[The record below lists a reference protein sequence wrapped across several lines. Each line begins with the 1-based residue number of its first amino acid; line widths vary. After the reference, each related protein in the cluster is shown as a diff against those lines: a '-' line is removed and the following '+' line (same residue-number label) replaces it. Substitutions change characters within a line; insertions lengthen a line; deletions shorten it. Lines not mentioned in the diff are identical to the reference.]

1 MPSSLTTSSKITHN
15 IFKGILALPRPV
27 KRSILIAADSLLL
40 IGALWLSFSLRLDN
54 WYWPLGGV
62 NNPIVLLVL
71 FAPVFAVPVF
81 SHFGLYRAIIRY
93 LGMRAV
99 WSIVKAVMVYAALW
113 GLVTFLSGVQ
123 GVPRSVVPINAM
135 VAVLAVGGSRM
146 FARWLL
152 RKIEDSVNIKHAR
165 GGAGADAVVP
175 NQSRVVIFGAGA
187 AGRQL
192 AVGLGQSRECI
203 LLAFV
208 DDGIELHGRD
218 LMGVPIISQ
227 EKLQDFAVSHHVDDI
242 LLAMPS
248 ITRKQRSVIIEH
260 LRPLNL
266 RIRTLP
272 GLIAMAQGKADYAD
286 LHDLDI
292 NDLLAREPAEADEVM
307 LQQQVS
313 GKTVMV
319 TGAGGSIGSELC
331 RQILQRKPKVL
342 LLFELSEFSLY
353 TLHNELL
360 DTLHH
365 LNKEKPNHVAVGL
378 VPTIIP
384 LLGSVADE
392 SRVSDIILTWKPN
405 IIYHAA
411 AVKHVPIVEHNIAE
425 CVKNNVLGT
434 LVMSKV
440 AIERQVERF
449 ILVSTDKAVN
459 PTNAMGASKRCCELI
474 LQALAAEQNLLF
486 EPMWDGKSSASIPRA
501 TQLAMVRFGNVL
513 GSSGSVVPHFRLQ
526 IAQGGPITLTHQDIT
541 RYFMTIPEAAQLV
554 IQTGAMAGGA
564 IKDIG
569 AGLGADISDDVSDYR
584 KRRVSSEAEVY
595 VLDMGEPVKIIDLA
609 HRMVQL
615 SGFRV
620 KDENSPEGDIAIE
633 VVGLRPGEKLYE
645 ELLIGNN
652 PQTTQHPRIMKAN
665 EKFLPWCELQ
675 PMITTLRMAAAN
687 SDVMMIRSMLQQLV
701 PEYQPDEKVVDWVY
715 REQIAQAD
723 KLEC

>member
-1 MPSSLTTSSKITHN
+1 MHH
-15 IFKGILALPRPV
+15 IFKYILLIPRPA
-27 KRSILIAADSLLL
+27 KRSIIIAADSVLL
-40 IGALWLSFSLRLDN
+40 IGALWLSFSLRLDSL
-54 WYWPLGGV
+54 YWPRGGV

-71 FAPVFAVPVF
+71 IAPVMAVPVF
-81 SHFGLYRAIIRY
+81 AHFGLYRAIIRY

-99 WSIVKAVMVYAALW
+99 WSIVKAVMVYASLW
-113 GLVTFLSGVQ
+113 GLVAFLSGVQ

-135 VAVLAVGGSRM
+135 VAILVIGGSRM
-146 FARWLL
+146 LARWFL
-152 RKIEDSVNIKHAR
+152 RKIEDTVRIRNTI
-165 GGAGADAVVP
+165 GGADGKAVVS
-175 NQSRVVIFGAGA
+175 QQTRVVIFGAGA

-218 LMGVPIISQ
+218 LMGVPILSQ
-227 EKLQDFAVSHHVDDI
+227 EQLQAFVVSHQVDDI

-260 LRPLNL
+260 LRPLNV

-272 GLIAMAQGKADYAD
+272 GLIAMAQGKADYSD

-292 NDLLAREPAEADEVM
+292 NDLLAREPAEPDEAM
-307 LQQQVS
+307 LQEQVTD
-313 GKTVMV
+313 KIVMV

-342 LLFELSEFSLY
+342 ILFELSEFSLY

-360 DTLHH
+360 DTLHY
-365 LNKEKPNHVAVGL
+365 LTKEQGNTGAVGL
-378 VPTIIP
+378 VSTIIP

-392 SRVSDIILTWKPN
+392 NRVSDVILTWKPS

-411 AVKHVPIVEHNIAE
+411 AIKHVPIVEHNIAE
-425 CVKNNVLGT
+425 CVKHNVLGT
-434 LVMSKV
+434 LVMAKA

-474 LQALAAEQNLLF
+474 LQALAAEQNPSF
-486 EPMWDGKSSASIPRA
+486 KPMQDGKPSAQVART

-513 GSSGSVVPHFRLQ
+513 GSSGSVVPYFRRQ
-526 IAQGGPITLTHQDIT
+526 IAQGGPITLTHQDII

-554 IQTGAMAGGA
+554 MQTCAMAGGPSKG
-564 IKDIG
+564 IE
-569 AGLGADISDDVSDYR
+569 ADISDF
-584 KRRVSSEAEVY
+584 RVCNEAEVY

-609 HRMVQL
+609 RRMVDL

-633 VVGLRPGEKLYE
+633 IVGLRPGEKLYE

-652 PQTTQHPRIMKAN
+652 PQATQHPRIMKAN
-665 EKFLPWCELQ
+665 EKFLPWDELQ
-675 PMITTLRMAAAN
+675 SMITTLRIAAVN
-687 SDVMMIRSMLQQLV
+687 GDVMMIRSMLQLLV
-701 PEYQPDEKVVDWVY
+701 PEYQPDEQVVDWVY
-715 REQIAQAD
+715 REQIAQAG
-723 KLEC
+723 KLE

>member
-1 MPSSLTTSSKITHN
+1 MHN
-15 IFKGILALPRPV
+15 IFKGILAIPRPA
-27 KRSILIAADSLLL
+27 KRSILIAADSVLL

-54 WYWPLGGV
+54 WYWPQGGV

-81 SHFGLYRAIIRY
+81 AHFGLYRAIIRY

-113 GLVTFLSGVQ
+113 GLVAFLSGVQ

-152 RKIEDSVNIKHAR
+152 RKIEDSVHIKHAR
-165 GGAGADAVVP
+165 GGAGTDAVVP
-175 NQSRVVIFGAGA
+175 HQSRVVIFGAGA

-192 AVGLGQSRECI
+192 AVGLGQSRECV

-208 DDGIELHGRD
+208 DDRTELQGRD

-227 EKLQDFAVSHHVDDI
+227 EKLQNFVVNHQVDDI

-260 LRPLNL
+260 LRPLNV

-292 NDLLAREPAEADEVM
+292 NDLLAREPAEPDEVM
-307 LQQQVS
+307 LQQQVT

-365 LNKEKPNHVAVGL
+365 LTNEKRNHGAVGL

-434 LVMSKV
+434 LVMAKV

-449 ILVSTDKAVN
+449 ILISTDKAVN
-459 PTNAMGASKRCCELI
+459 PTNAMGASKRCCELV
-474 LQALAAEQNLLF
+474 LQALAAEQNPSF
-486 EPMWDGKSSASIPRA
+486 EPMWDGKPSAQIPRT

-513 GSSGSVVPHFRLQ
+513 GSSGSVVPYFRQQ
-526 IAQGGPITLTHQDIT
+526 IAQGGPITLTHQDII

-554 IQTGAMAGGA
+554 MQTGAMAGGSFLA
-564 IKDIG
+564 DGSYMAGGASKGIG
-569 AGLGADISDDVSDYR
+569 AGISADRIGGDG
-584 KRRVSSEAEVY
+584 RVSSEAEVY

-609 HRMVQL
+609 RRMVEL

-665 EKFLPWCELQ
+665 EKFLPWSELQ
-675 PMITTLRMAAAN
+675 PMITTLRIAAVN
-687 SDVMMIRSMLQQLV
+687 GDVMMIRSMLQQLV

-715 REQIAQAD
+715 REQISEAE
-723 KLEC
+723 KLGC

>member
-1 MPSSLTTSSKITHN
+1 MHN
-15 IFKGILALPRPV
+15 IFKVILMIPGPI
-27 KRSILIAADSLLL
+27 KRSILIAADSVLL
-40 IGALWLSFSLRLDN
+40 IGALWLSFSLGLDN
-54 WYWPLGGV
+54 WYWSRGGV

-71 FAPVFAVPVF
+71 FAPVAAVPVF
-81 SHFGLYRAIIRY
+81 AHFGLYRAIIRH
-93 LGMRAV
+93 LGMGAV
-99 WSIVKAVMVYAALW
+99 WSVVKAVMVYAALW
-113 GLVTFLSGVQ
+113 GLVAFLIGVQ
-123 GVPRSVVPINAM
+123 GVPRTVVPINAM

-152 RKIEDSVNIKHAR
+152 RKIEDSVHIVHAR
-165 GGAGADAVVP
+165 GGADAHSVGSH
-175 NQSRVVIFGAGA
+175 QSRVVIFGAGS

-192 AVGLGQSRECI
+192 AVGLGQSRECV

-208 DDGIELHGRD
+208 DDDIELHGRD
-218 LMGVPIISQ
+218 LMSVPIISQ
-227 EKLQDFAVSHHVDDI
+227 EKLQNFVVSHQVDDI

-248 ITRKQRSVIIEH
+248 ITRKQRSVIIEQ
-260 LRPLNL
+260 LRPLNV

-292 NDLLAREPAEADEVM
+292 NDLLAREPAEPDEVM
-307 LQQQVS
+307 LQQQVT

-331 RQILQRKPKVL
+331 RQILQRKPQVL
-342 LLFELSEFSLY
+342 LLFELSEFLLY
-353 TLHNELL
+353 TLNNELL

-365 LNKEKPNHVAVGL
+365 LTNEKRNHGAVGL

-425 CVKNNVLGT
+425 CIKNNVLGT
-434 LVMSKV
+434 LVMAKV
-440 AIERQVERF
+440 AIEQHVERF
-449 ILVSTDKAVN
+449 ILISTDKAVN
-459 PTNAMGASKRCCELI
+459 PTNAMGASKRCCELV
-474 LQALAAEQNLLF
+474 LQALAAEQNPSF
-486 EPMWDGKSSASIPRA
+486 EPMLDGKPSAQVLRT
-501 TQLAMVRFGNVL
+501 TQFAMVRFGNVL
-513 GSSGSVVPHFRLQ
+513 GSSGSVVPYFRQQ
-526 IAQGGPITLTHQDIT
+526 IAQGGPITLTHQGII
-541 RYFMTIPEAAQLV
+541 RYFMTINEAAQLV
-554 IQTGAMAGGA
+554 MQTGAMAGGA
-564 IKDIG
+564 SKDIG
-569 AGLGADISDDVSDYR
+569 AGISADRIGEDG
-584 KRRVSSEAEVY
+584 RVSSEAEVY

-609 HRMVQL
+609 HRMVEL

-620 KDENSPEGDIAIE
+620 KDENTPEGDIAIE

-652 PQTTQHPRIMKAN
+652 PQATQHPRIMKAN
-665 EKFLPWCELQ
+665 EKFLPWGELQ
-675 PMITTLRMAAAN
+675 PMITTLRIAAVN
-687 SDVMMIRSMLQQLV
+687 GDVMMIRSMLQQLV
-701 PEYQPDEKVVDWVY
+701 PEYRPDEKVVDWVY

>member
-1 MPSSLTTSSKITHN
+1 MHN
-15 IFKGILALPRPV
+15 IFKGILATPRSV
-27 KRSILIAADSLLL
+27 KRSILIAADSVLL
-40 IGALWLSFSLRLDN
+40 IGALWLSFSLSLDN
-54 WYWPLGGV
+54 WYWPRGGA
-62 NNPIVLLVL
+62 NNPIVLLIL

-81 SHFGLYRAIIRY
+81 AYFGLYRAIIRY

-99 WSIVKAVMVYAALW
+99 WSIVKAVVVYAALW
-113 GLVTFLSGVQ
+113 GLVVFLSGVQ
-123 GVPRSVVPINAM
+123 GLPRSVVPINAM
-135 VAVLAVGGSRM
+135 VALLAVGGSRM

-152 RKIEDSVNIKHAR
+152 RKIEDSVCIKQVR
-165 GGAGADAVVP
+165 GRADAVVYH
-175 NQSRVVIFGAGA
+175 QTRVVIFGAGA

-208 DDGIELHGRD
+208 DDDIELHGRD
-218 LMGVPIISQ
+218 LMGVPIISK
-227 EKLQDFAVSHHVDDI
+227 EKLPAFVVSHKVDDM

-272 GLIAMAQGKADYAD
+272 GLIAMAQGKADYED

-292 NDLLAREPAEADEVM
+292 NDLLAREPAEPDEVM
-307 LQQQVS
+307 LQEQVTD
-313 GKTVMV
+313 KIVMV

-342 LLFELSEFSLY
+342 LLFELSEFALY

-360 DTLHH
+360 DTLHYFA
-365 LNKEKPNHVAVGL
+365 NEQCNNDAVGL
-378 VPTIIP
+378 VPAIIP

-392 SRVSDIILTWKPN
+392 NRVSEVILTWSPS

-434 LVMSKV
+434 LVVAKV
-440 AIERQVERF
+440 AIERQVERL

-474 LQALAAEQNLLF
+474 LQALAAEQTPSF
-486 EPMWDGKSSASIPRA
+486 EPMWNGKSSAQVA
-501 TQLAMVRFGNVL
+501 LTTQLAMVRFGNVL
-513 GSSGSVVPHFRLQ
+513 GSSGSVVPYFRQQ
-526 IAQGGPITLTHQDIT
+526 IAQGGPITLTHQNII

-554 IQTGAMAGGA
+554 MQTGAMTRSSCKAGGA
-564 IKDIG
+564 SKDIG
-569 AGLGADISDDVSDYR
+569 TGVGNDISGYR
-584 KRRVSSEAEVY
+584 ASSEAEVY

-609 HRMVQL
+609 RRMVEL
-615 SGFRV
+615 SGFKV

-645 ELLIGNN
+645 ELLIGDN
-652 PQTTQHPRIMKAN
+652 PQATQHPRIMKAN
-665 EKFLPWCELQ
+665 EKFFPWNELQ
-675 PMITTLRMAAAN
+675 PMITKLRIAAAN
-687 SDVMMIRSMLQQLV
+687 GDVMMIRSMLQLLV

-715 REQIAQAD
+715 REQINQAGR
-723 KLEC
+723 LER

>member
-1 MPSSLTTSSKITHN
+1 MHN
-15 IFKGILALPRPV
+15 IFKGILAIPRPA
-27 KRSILIAADSLLL
+27 KRSILIAADSVLL

-54 WYWPLGGV
+54 WYWPRGGV

-81 SHFGLYRAIIRY
+81 AHFGLYRAIIRY

-99 WSIVKAVMVYAALW
+99 WSIVKAVMVYAVLW
-113 GLVTFLSGVQ
+113 GLVAFLSGVQ
-123 GVPRSVVPINAM
+123 GVPRSVVLINAM

-152 RKIEDSVNIKHAR
+152 RKIEDSVRIKSVR
-165 GGAGADAVVP
+165 GSTGADAVGYH
-175 NQSRVVIFGAGA
+175 QTRVVIFGAGA

-218 LMGVPIISQ
+218 LMGAPIISKEQ
-227 EKLQDFAVSHHVDDI
+227 LPAFVVSHEVDDI

-248 ITRKQRSVIIEH
+248 ISRKQRSVIIEH
-260 LRPLNL
+260 LWPLNV

-292 NDLLAREPAEADEVM
+292 IDLLAREPAEPDEVM
-307 LQQQVS
+307 LQQQVT
-313 GKTVMV
+313 GKIVMV

-342 LLFELSEFSLY
+342 LLFELNEFALY

-360 DTLHH
+360 DTLHY
-365 LNKEKPNHVAVGL
+365 LTNEQRNKGAVGL

-392 SRVSDIILTWKPN
+392 NRVSDVILTWNPS

-434 LVMSKV
+434 LVMTKV
-440 AIERQVERF
+440 AIERQVERL

-474 LQALAAEQNLLF
+474 LQALAAEQKPSF
-486 EPMWDGKSSASIPRA
+486 GPMWDGKPSAQAIRT

-513 GSSGSVVPHFRLQ
+513 GSSGSVVPYFRQQ
-526 IAQGGPITLTHQDIT
+526 ISQGGPITLTHRDII

-554 IQTGAMAGGA
+554 MQTGAMAGSSFLTDGTSKG
-564 IKDIG
+564 I
-569 AGLGADISDDVSDYR
+569 GADIGTQIGDI
-584 KRRVSSEAEVY
+584 RVSSEAEVY

-609 HRMVQL
+609 RRMVER

-620 KDENSPEGDIAIE
+620 KDANSPEGDIAIE
-633 VVGLRPGEKLYE
+633 VIGLRPGEKLYE

-652 PQTTQHPRIMKAN
+652 PQATQHPRIMKAN
-665 EKFLPWCELQ
+665 ENFLPWDELQ
-675 PMITTLRMAAAN
+675 PMITTLRIAAVN
-687 SDVMMIRSMLQQLV
+687 GDVMMIRRMLQLLV

-715 REQIAQAD
+715 REQVAQAG
-723 KLEC
+723 KLER

>member
-1 MPSSLTTSSKITHN
+1 MHN
-15 IFKGILALPRPV
+15 IFKGILAIPRPA
-27 KRSILIAADSLLL
+27 KRSILIAADSVLL
-40 IGALWLSFSLRLDN
+40 IGALWISFSLRLDN
-54 WYWPLGGV
+54 WYWPRGGV

-81 SHFGLYRAIIRY
+81 AHFGLYRAIIRY

-113 GLVTFLSGVQ
+113 GLVAFLSGVQ

-152 RKIEDSVNIKHAR
+152 RKIEDSVRIKQVR
-165 GGAGADAVVP
+165 GGAGADAVVYH
-175 NQSRVVIFGAGA
+175 QTRVVIFGAGA

-218 LMGVPIISQ
+218 LMGVPIISK
-227 EKLQDFAVSHHVDDI
+227 EKLPAFVVSHEVDDI

-248 ITRKQRSVIIEH
+248 ISRKQRSVIIEH
-260 LRPLNL
+260 LRPLNV

-292 NDLLAREPAEADEVM
+292 NDLLAREPAEPDEVM
-307 LQQQVS
+307 LQEQVT

-342 LLFELSEFSLY
+342 LLFELSEFALY

-360 DTLHH
+360 DTLHY
-365 LNKEKPNHVAVGL
+365 LTNEQRNNGAVGL

-392 SRVSDIILTWKPN
+392 NRVSDVILTWNPN

-434 LVMSKV
+434 LVMAKV
-440 AIERQVERF
+440 AIERQVERL

-474 LQALAAEQNLLF
+474 LQALAAEQNPSF
-486 EPMWDGKSSASIPRA
+486 EPMWGGGWDGEHSAQVART

-513 GSSGSVVPHFRLQ
+513 GSSGSVVPYFRQQ
-526 IAQGGPITLTHQDIT
+526 IAQGGPITLTHQDII

-554 IQTGAMAGGA
+554 MQTGAMAGGA
-564 IKDIG
+564 SKGIGADIG
-569 AGLGADISDDVSDYR
+569 AHIGGS
-584 KRRVSSEAEVY
+584 RVSSEAEVY

-609 HRMVQL
+609 RRMVEL

-652 PQTTQHPRIMKAN
+652 PQATQHPRIMKAN
-665 EKFLPWCELQ
+665 EKFLPWSELQ
-675 PMITTLRMAAAN
+675 PMITTLRIAAVN
-687 SDVMMIRSMLQQLV
+687 GDVMMIRSMLQMLV

-715 REQIAQAD
+715 REQIAQAG
-723 KLEC
+723 KLDR

>member
-1 MPSSLTTSSKITHN
+1 
-15 IFKGILALPRPV
+15 
-27 KRSILIAADSLLL
+27 
-40 IGALWLSFSLRLDN
+40 
-54 WYWPLGGV
+54 
-62 NNPIVLLVL
+62 
-71 FAPVFAVPVF
+71 
-81 SHFGLYRAIIRY
+81 
-93 LGMRAV
+93 
-99 WSIVKAVMVYAALW
+99 
-113 GLVTFLSGVQ
+113 
-123 GVPRSVVPINAM
+123 M

-152 RKIEDSVNIKHAR
+152 RKIEDSVRIKHTKR
-165 GGAGADAVVP
+165 GAGADAVGSH
-175 NQSRVVIFGAGA
+175 QSRVVIFGAGA

-192 AVGLGQSRECI
+192 AVGLGQSRECK

-208 DDGIELHGRD
+208 DDDIELHGRE

-227 EKLQDFAVSHHVDDI
+227 EKLQNFVVSHQVDDI
-242 LLAMPS
+242 LLAMTS
-248 ITRKQRSVIIEH
+248 ITRKQRSVIIEK
-260 LRPLNL
+260 LRPLNV

-272 GLIAMAQGKADYAD
+272 SLIAMAQGKADYED

-292 NDLLAREPAEADEVM
+292 NDLLAREPAEPDEVM
-307 LQQQVS
+307 LQQQVTN
-313 GKTVMV
+313 KTVMV

-365 LNKEKPNHVAVGL
+365 LTNEKRNDGSVGL

-434 LVMSKV
+434 LVMAKV
-440 AIERQVERF
+440 AIERQVERL
-449 ILVSTDKAVN
+449 ILISTDKAVN
-459 PTNAMGASKRCCELI
+459 PTNAMGASKRCCELV
-474 LQALAAEQNLLF
+474 LQALAAEQNPSF
-486 EPMWDGKSSASIPRA
+486 EPMWDGKPSAQIPRT

-513 GSSGSVVPHFRLQ
+513 GSSGSVVPYFRQQ
-526 IAQGGPITLTHQDIT
+526 IAQGGPITLTHQDII

-554 IQTGAMAGGA
+554 MQTGAMAGGSFLA
-564 IKDIG
+564 DGSYMAGGASKGIG
-569 AGLGADISDDVSDYR
+569 AGISADRVGGDG
-584 KRRVSSEAEVY
+584 RVSSEAEVY

-609 HRMVQL
+609 RRMVEL

-665 EKFLPWCELQ
+665 ENFLPWSELQ
-675 PMITTLRMAAAN
+675 PMITTLRIAAVN
-687 SDVMMIRSMLQQLV
+687 GDVMMIRSMLQQLV
-701 PEYQPDEKVVDWVY
+701 PEYHPYEKVVDWVY
-715 REQIAQAD
+715 REQVAQAD
-723 KLEC
+723 RLEF

>member
-1 MPSSLTTSSKITHN
+1 MHN
-15 IFKGILALPRPV
+15 IFKGILAIPRPA
-27 KRSILIAADSLLL
+27 KRSILIAADSVLL

-54 WYWPLGGV
+54 WYWPRGGV

-81 SHFGLYRAIIRY
+81 AHFGLYRAIIRY

-113 GLVTFLSGVQ
+113 GLVAFLSGVE

-135 VAVLAVGGSRM
+135 VAVLTVGGSRM

-152 RKIEDSVNIKHAR
+152 RKIEDSVRIKNLK
-165 GGAGADAVVP
+165 GGSGAGEAVYH
-175 NQSRVVIFGAGA
+175 QTRVVIFGAGA

-192 AVGLGQSRECI
+192 AIGLGQSRECI
-203 LLAFV
+203 LLAFA
-208 DDGIELHGRD
+208 DDGTELHGRD

-227 EKLQDFAVSHHVDDI
+227 EKLQNFVVSHQVDDI

-260 LRPLNL
+260 LRPLNV

-272 GLIAMAQGKADYAD
+272 GLIAMAQGKADYED

-292 NDLLAREPAEADEVM
+292 NDLLAREPAEPDEVM
-307 LQQQVS
+307 LQQQVT
-313 GKTVMV
+313 GRTVMV

-365 LNKEKPNHVAVGL
+365 LTNEKRNHGAVGL
-378 VPTIIP
+378 VPSIIP

-434 LVMSKV
+434 LVMAKV

-459 PTNAMGASKRCCELI
+459 PTNAMGTSKRCCELI
-474 LQALAAEQNLLF
+474 LQALAAEQNPSF
-486 EPMWDGKSSASIPRA
+486 EPMWDGKPSAQIPRT
-501 TQLAMVRFGNVL
+501 TQLSMVRFGNVL
-513 GSSGSVVPHFRLQ
+513 GSSGSVVPYFRQQ
-526 IAQGGPITLTHQDIT
+526 IAQGGPITLTHQDII

-554 IQTGAMAGGA
+554 MQTGAMAGGSFLA
-564 IKDIG
+564 DGASKDIG
-569 AGLGADISDDVSDYR
+569 AGISADRIGGDG
-584 KRRVSSEAEVY
+584 RVGSEAEVY

-609 HRMVQL
+609 HRMVEL

-665 EKFLPWCELQ
+665 EKFLPWSELQ
-675 PMITTLRMAAAN
+675 PMITTLRIAAVN
-687 SDVMMIRSMLQQLV
+687 GDVLMIRSMLQQLV
-701 PEYQPDEKVVDWVY
+701 PEYQPDQNVVDWVY
-715 REQIAQAD
+715 KEQIAQAD
-723 KLEC
+723 RLEF

>member
-1 MPSSLTTSSKITHN
+1 MHN
-15 IFKGILALPRPV
+15 IHRAILTIPRSV
-27 KRSILIAADSLLL
+27 KRSIIISADSVLL

-54 WYWPLGGV
+54 WYWPSGGV

-81 SHFGLYRAIIRY
+81 AHFGLYRAIIRY

-113 GLVTFLSGVQ
+113 GLVAFLSGVE

-152 RKIEDSVNIKHAR
+152 RKIEDSVRIKHAR
-165 GGAGADAVVP
+165 GVFGIDAVEAH
-175 NQSRVVIFGAGA
+175 QSRMVIFGAGA

-192 AVGLGQSRECI
+192 AVGLGQSRECV

-227 EKLQDFAVSHHVDDI
+227 EKLQNFVVSHQVDDI

-260 LRPLNL
+260 LRPLNV

-286 LHDLDI
+286 LHELDI
-292 NDLLAREPAEADEVM
+292 NDLLAREPAEPDEVM
-307 LQQQVS
+307 LQQQVM

-365 LNKEKPNHVAVGL
+365 LTNQKRIHGDVGL

-405 IIYHAA
+405 II
-411 AVKHVPIVEHNIAE
+411 
-425 CVKNNVLGT
+425 T
-434 LVMSKV
+434 M
-440 AIERQVERF
+440 
-449 ILVSTDKAVN
+449 
-459 PTNAMGASKRCCELI
+459 
-474 LQALAAEQNLLF
+474 LL
-486 EPMWDGKSSASIPRA
+486 R
-501 TQLAMVRFGNVL
+501 
-513 GSSGSVVPHFRLQ
+513 
-526 IAQGGPITLTHQDIT
+526 
-541 RYFMTIPEAAQLV
+541 
-554 IQTGAMAGGA
+554 
-564 IKDIG
+564 
-569 AGLGADISDDVSDYR
+569 
-584 KRRVSSEAEVY
+584 
-595 VLDMGEPVKIIDLA
+595 
-609 HRMVQL
+609 
-615 SGFRV
+615 
-620 KDENSPEGDIAIE
+620 
-633 VVGLRPGEKLYE
+633 
-645 ELLIGNN
+645 
-652 PQTTQHPRIMKAN
+652 
-665 EKFLPWCELQ
+665 
-675 PMITTLRMAAAN
+675 
-687 SDVMMIRSMLQQLV
+687 
-701 PEYQPDEKVVDWVY
+701 
-715 REQIAQAD
+715 
-723 KLEC
+723 

>member
-1 MPSSLTTSSKITHN
+1 MHN
-15 IFKGILALPRPV
+15 IFKGVLGIPRPA
-27 KRSILIAADSLLL
+27 KRSILIVADSALL

-54 WYWPLGGV
+54 WYWPRGGV
-62 NNPIVLLVL
+62 NNPIVLLAL
-71 FAPVFAVPVF
+71 FAPVVAVPVF
-81 SHFGLYRAIIRY
+81 AHFGLYRAIIRY

-99 WSIVKAVMVYAALW
+99 WSIVQAVMVYAVLW
-113 GLVTFLSGVQ
+113 GLVVFLSGVQ

-152 RKIEDSVNIKHAR
+152 RKIEDSVRIKDER
-165 GGAGADAVVP
+165 GGAGADAGAGMP
-175 NQSRVVIFGAGA
+175 HQSRVVIFGAGA

-218 LMGVPIISQ
+218 LMNVPIISQ
-227 EKLQDFAVSHHVDDI
+227 EKLPDFVASYKVDDI

-248 ITRKQRSVIIEH
+248 ITRKQRRVIIEH
-260 LRPLNL
+260 LRSLNV

-272 GLIAMAQGKADYAD
+272 GLIAMAKGKADYAD

-292 NDLLAREPAEADEVM
+292 NDLLAREPAEPDEVL
-307 LQQQVS
+307 LQEQVTD
-313 GKTVMV
+313 KTVMV

-331 RQILQRKPKVL
+331 RQILQRKPKIL

-360 DTLHH
+360 DTLHYVT
-365 LNKEKPNHVAVGL
+365 NEQRNIGAVGL

-392 SRVSDIILTWKPN
+392 NRVSDVILTWNPS

-434 LVMSKV
+434 LVIAKV

-474 LQALAAEQNLLF
+474 LQALSAEQNPSF
-486 EPMWDGKSSASIPRA
+486 EPMWDGKPSAQVA
-501 TQLAMVRFGNVL
+501 NTTQLAMVRFGNVL
-513 GSSGSVVPHFRLQ
+513 GSSGSVVPYFRQQ
-526 IAQGGPITLTHQDIT
+526 ITQGGPITLTHQDII

-554 IQTGAMAGGA
+554 MQTGAMAGA
-564 IKDIG
+564 SIKGIG
-569 AGLGADISDDVSDYR
+569 G
-584 KRRVSSEAEVY
+584 RVNSEAEVY
-595 VLDMGEPVKIIDLA
+595 VLDMGEPVKINDLA
-609 HRMVQL
+609 RRMIEL
-615 SGFRV
+615 SGFKV
-620 KDENSPEGDIAIE
+620 KDESSPEGDIAIE

-652 PQTTQHPRIMKAN
+652 PHATQHPRIMKAN
-665 EKFLPWCELQ
+665 EKFLPWDELQ
-675 PMITTLRMAAAN
+675 PRITTLLTAAVN
-687 SDVMMIRSMLQQLV
+687 GDVMMIRSMLQLLV
-701 PEYQPDEKVVDWVY
+701 PEYQPDEKVVDLVY
-715 REQIAQAD
+715 REQIAQAG
-723 KLEC
+723 KLDH

>member
-1 MPSSLTTSSKITHN
+1 MRNMFKYILVIPRTTKCT
-15 IFKGILALPRPV
+15 
-27 KRSILIAADSLLL
+27 ILISADAVLL

-54 WYWPLGGV
+54 WYWPRGGV

-71 FAPVFAVPVF
+71 FAPVIAGPVF
-81 SHFGLYRAIIRY
+81 AHFGLYRAIIRY

-99 WSIVKAVMVYAALW
+99 WSIVKAVLVYATLW
-113 GLVTFLSGVQ
+113 GVAAFLSGVQ
-123 GVPRSVVPINAM
+123 GVPRSVVLINAM
-135 VAVLAVGGSRM
+135 VAMLAVGGSRM

-152 RKIEDSVNIKHAR
+152 RKIEDSVRISPAYER
-165 GGAGADAVVP
+165 ADVGMSH
-175 NQSRVVIFGAGA
+175 QSRVVIFGAGA

-208 DDGIELHGRD
+208 DDGIELHRRD
-218 LMGVPIISQ
+218 LMGVPIISR
-227 EKLQDFAVSHHVDDI
+227 EKLQAFVVNHQVDEI

-248 ITRKQRSVIIEH
+248 ITRSQRSAIIEH
-260 LRPLNL
+260 LRPLNV

-272 GLIAMAQGKADYAD
+272 WLMAMAQGKADYAD

-292 NDLLAREPAEADEVM
+292 NDLLARNPAEPDEVM
-307 LQQQVS
+307 LQQQVT

-319 TGAGGSIGSELC
+319 TGAGGSIGSELS

-360 DTLHH
+360 ETLHY
-365 LNKEKPNHVAVGL
+365 LANEQRNNGAVGL
-378 VPTIIP
+378 VPIIIP

-392 SRVSDIILTWKPN
+392 NRVSDIILTWSPN

-411 AVKHVPIVEHNIAE
+411 AVKHVPIVEHNITE

-434 LVMSKV
+434 LVMTKV

-449 ILVSTDKAVN
+449 MLVSTDKAVN

-474 LQALAAEQNLLF
+474 LQALAAEQNPLF
-486 EPMWDGKSSASIPRA
+486 ELMWDGKPSVQVLRT
-501 TQLAMVRFGNVL
+501 TQLAIVRFGNVL
-513 GSSGSVVPHFRLQ
+513 GSSGSVVPYFRQQ
-526 IAQGGPITLTHQDIT
+526 IAQGGPITLTHKDII

-554 IQTGAMAGGA
+554 MQTGAMAGGA
-564 IKDIG
+564 SKGI
-569 AGLGADISDDVSDYR
+569 GADIGGSGA
-584 KRRVSSEAEVY
+584 SSEAEVY

-609 HRMVQL
+609 RRMVEL

-620 KDENSPEGDIAIE
+620 KDESSPEGDIAIE

-645 ELLIGNN
+645 ELLISNN
-652 PQTTQHPRIMKAN
+652 PQATQHPRIMKAN
-665 EKFLPWCELQ
+665 EKFLPWSELQ
-675 PMITTLRMAAAN
+675 PIITTLRIAAVN
-687 SDVMMIRSMLQQLV
+687 GDVIMIRALFKNLV
-701 PEYQPDEKVVDWVY
+701 PEYIPDEKVADWVY
-715 REQIAQAD
+715 NEQLKQ
-723 KLEC
+723 L

>member
-1 MPSSLTTSSKITHN
+1 MHI
-15 IFKGILALPRPV
+15 IFKGILSTPRPA
-27 KRSILIAADSLLL
+27 KRIILMVQDSILL

-54 WYWPLGGV
+54 WYWPRGGV

-81 SHFGLYRAIIRY
+81 AHFGLYRAIIRY

-113 GLVTFLSGVQ
+113 GLVAFLSGVQ
-123 GVPRSVVPINAM
+123 GVPRSVVVINAM
-135 VAVLAVGGSRM
+135 VVVLAVGGSRM
-146 FARWLL
+146 CARWLL
-152 RKIEDSVNIKHAR
+152 RKVEDSVRISNAV
-165 GGAGADAVVP
+165 GGTGLGVS
-175 NQSRVVIFGAGA
+175 QQTKVVIFGAGA

-227 EKLQDFAVSHHVDDI
+227 ETLQDFVVSHQVDDI

-260 LRPLNL
+260 LRPLNV

-272 GLIAMAQGKADYAD
+272 GLMAMAQGKADYAD

-292 NDLLAREPAEADEVM
+292 NDLLAREPAEPDELM
-307 LQQQVS
+307 LQQQVT
-313 GKTVMV
+313 GETVMV

-360 DTLHH
+360 NTLHY
-365 LNKEKPNHVAVGL
+365 LTNEKHNNDAVGL
-378 VPTIIP
+378 VPTVIP

-392 SRVSDIILTWKPN
+392 NRVSDVVLTWKPN

-411 AVKHVPIVEHNIAE
+411 AIKHVPIVEHNIAE

-434 LVMSKV
+434 LVMAKV
-440 AIERQVERF
+440 AIERKVERF

-474 LQALAAEQNLLF
+474 LQALAAKKNPSF
-486 EPMWDGKSSASIPRA
+486 EPMWDGEPSAQVEST
-501 TQLAMVRFGNVL
+501 TQFAMVRFGNVL
-513 GSSGSVVPHFRLQ
+513 GSSGSVVPYFRQQ
-526 IAQGGPITLTHQDIT
+526 IAQGGPITLTHQDII

-554 IQTGAMAGGA
+554 MQTGEMVGGSCMAGGA
-564 IKDIG
+564 SKGIG
-569 AGLGADISDDVSDYR
+569 DGVSNDISGG
-584 KRRVSSEAEVY
+584 RVSSEAEVY

-609 HRMVQL
+609 RRMVEL
-615 SGFRV
+615 SGLRV

-645 ELLIGNN
+645 ELLIGND
-652 PQTTQHPRIMKAN
+652 PQATQHPRIMKAN
-665 EKFLPWCELQ
+665 EKFLPWDELQ
-675 PMITTLRMAAAN
+675 PMITTLRTAAVN
-687 SDVMMIRSMLQQLV
+687 GDVMMIRSMLQLLV

-715 REQIAQAD
+715 REQIAQAG

>member
-1 MPSSLTTSSKITHN
+1 MHM
-15 IFKGILALPRPV
+15 IFKYLLLIPRSA
-27 KRSILIAADSLLL
+27 KRSILIAADFVLL
-40 IGALWLSFSLRLDN
+40 IAALWLSFVLRLDN
-54 WYWPLGGV
+54 WYWPHGGMH
-62 NNPIVLLVL
+62 NPIVLLVL
-71 FAPVFAVPVF
+71 FAPVIAVPVF
-81 SHFGLYRAIIRY
+81 IHFGLYRAIIRY
-93 LGMRAV
+93 LGMKAA
-99 WSIVKAVMVYAALW
+99 WSIVKAVAVYAVLW

-123 GVPRSVVPINAM
+123 GVPRSVVLINAM
-135 VAVLAVGGSRM
+135 AAMMAIVGFRM
-146 FARWLL
+146 FSCWLL
-152 RKIEDSVNIKHAR
+152 RKIEDSVRIKHAEGV
-165 GGAGADAVVP
+165 GGP
-175 NQSRVVIFGAGA
+175 HQSRVVIFGAGA

-192 AVGLGQSRECI
+192 AVGLGQSRECV

-218 LMGVPIISQ
+218 LMGVPIIPQ
-227 EKLQDFAVSHHVDDI
+227 EKLQAFVVSHKVDDI

-248 ITRKQRSVIIEH
+248 ISRKQRSAIIEH
-260 LRPLNL
+260 LRPLKV

-272 GLIAMAQGKADYAD
+272 GLIAMAQGKADYGD
-286 LHDLDI
+286 LDDLDI
-292 NDLLAREPAEADEVM
+292 NDLLAREPAQPDELM

-313 GKTVMV
+313 GKVVMV

-331 RQILQRKPKVL
+331 RQILLRKPKVL
-342 LLFELSEFSLY
+342 LLFELSEFALY

-360 DTLHH
+360 DILHY
-365 LNKEKPNHVAVGL
+365 LTNEQRNNGTFGL
-378 VPTIIP
+378 APTIIP

-392 SRVSDIILTWKPN
+392 NRVSNVILTWNPN

-434 LVMSKV
+434 LVMAKV

-474 LQALAAEQNLLF
+474 LQALAAEQTPSF
-486 EPMWDGKSSASIPRA
+486 EPMWDGKPSAQVRLT

-513 GSSGSVVPHFRLQ
+513 GSSGSVVPYFRRQ
-526 IAQGGPITLTHQDIT
+526 IAQGGPITLTHQDII
-541 RYFMTIPEAAQLV
+541 RYFMTIPEATQLMM
-554 IQTGAMAGGA
+554 QTGAMVGDASKA
-564 IKDIG
+564 IG
-569 AGLGADISDDVSDYR
+569 AGVNAAIRDS
-584 KRRVSSEAEVY
+584 RVSGEAEVY

-609 HRMVQL
+609 RRMVEL

-652 PQTTQHPRIMKAN
+652 PQATQHPRIMKAN
-665 EKFLPWCELQ
+665 EKFLPWSELQ
-675 PMITTLRMAAAN
+675 PMITKLRIAAVN
-687 SDVMMIRSMLQQLV
+687 GDVITIRSMLQMLV
-701 PEYQPDEKVVDWVY
+701 PEYQPDGKVVDWVY
-715 REQIAQAD
+715 REQIAQAG
-723 KLEC
+723 KLKS

>member
-1 MPSSLTTSSKITHN
+1 MHN
-15 IFKGILALPRPV
+15 IFKGILAIPRPA
-27 KRSILIAADSLLL
+27 KHSILIAADSVIL

-54 WYWPLGGV
+54 WYWPRGGV

-81 SHFGLYRAIIRY
+81 AHFGLYRAIIRY

-99 WSIVKAVMVYAALW
+99 WSIVKAVVVYAALW
-113 GLVTFLSGVQ
+113 GLIAFLSGVQ

-152 RKIEDSVNIKHAR
+152 RKIEDSVRIKQVR
-165 GGAGADAVVP
+165 DAGADAKVYI
-175 NQSRVVIFGAGA
+175 QARVVIFGAGA

-227 EKLQDFAVSHHVDDI
+227 EKLQAFVVNHQVDDI

-248 ITRKQRSVIIEH
+248 ISRKQRSVIIEH
-260 LRPLNL
+260 LRPLNV

-292 NDLLAREPAEADEVM
+292 NDLLARESAEPDEVM
-307 LQQQVS
+307 LQQQVT

-319 TGAGGSIGSELC
+319 TGAGGSIGGELC

-342 LLFELSEFSLY
+342 LLYELSEFSLY

-360 DTLHH
+360 DTLHY
-365 LNKEKPNHVAVGL
+365 LNNEQRHNGVVGL

-392 SRVSDIILTWKPN
+392 NRVSDVILTWNPS

-411 AVKHVPIVEHNIAE
+411 AVKHVPIVEHNMAE

-434 LVMSKV
+434 LVMAKV

-474 LQALAAEQNLLF
+474 LQALAAEQNPSF
-486 EPMWDGKSSASIPRA
+486 EPIWDGKPSAQVART

-513 GSSGSVVPHFRLQ
+513 GSSGSVVPYFRQQ
-526 IAQGGPITLTHQDIT
+526 IAQGGPITLTHQDVI

-554 IQTGAMAGGA
+554 MQTGAMAGGA
-564 IKDIG
+564 GKGMG
-569 AGLGADISDDVSDYR
+569 AGIGDG
-584 KRRVSSEAEVY
+584 RVSSEAEVY

-609 HRMVQL
+609 RRMVEL

-652 PQTTQHPRIMKAN
+652 PQSTQHSRIMKAN
-665 EKFLPWCELQ
+665 EKFLLWSELQ
-675 PMITTLRMAAAN
+675 PMITTLKIAAVN
-687 SDVMMIRSMLQQLV
+687 GDVMMIRSMLKRLV

-715 REQIAQAD
+715 KEQVAQA
-723 KLEC
+723 

>member
-1 MPSSLTTSSKITHN
+1 MSKF
-15 IFKGILALPRPV
+15 FKLILSIPRPA
-27 KRSILIAADSLLL
+27 KRSIMIAADFVLL
-40 IGALWLSFSLRLDN
+40 IVALWLSFSIRLDN
-54 WYWPLGGV
+54 WYWPGGGV

-81 SHFGLYRAIIRY
+81 ARFGLYRAIIRY
-93 LGMRAV
+93 LGMKAM
-99 WSIVKAVMVYAALW
+99 WSIVQAVMVYAALW
-113 GLVTFLSGVQ
+113 GLVVFLSGVE

-135 VAVLAVGGSRM
+135 VAILAIGGSRM
-146 FARWLL
+146 LARWFF
-152 RKIEDSVNIKHAR
+152 RKIEDTVRIRAER
-165 GGAGADAVVP
+165 IGADAETVVSH
-175 NQSRVVIFGAGA
+175 QTRVVIFGAGA

-227 EKLQDFAVSHHVDDI
+227 EQLKTFSVNHRVDDI

-248 ITRKQRSVIIEH
+248 ITRRQRSVIIEN
-260 LRPLNL
+260 LRSLNL

-272 GLIAMAQGKADYAD
+272 GLLAMAQGKADYEN

-292 NDLLAREPAEADEVM
+292 NDLLAREPAQPDEAM
-307 LQQQVS
+307 LQEQVTD
-313 GKTVMV
+313 KVVMV

-342 LLFELSEFSLY
+342 LIFELSEFSLY

-360 DTLHH
+360 NTLHY
-365 LNKEKPNHVAVGL
+365 LTKEQGNAGTFGL
-378 VPTIIP
+378 VPSIIP

-392 SRVSDIILTWKPN
+392 NRVNDVILTWKPS

-411 AVKHVPIVEHNIAE
+411 AIKHVPIVEHNIAE
-425 CVKNNVLGT
+425 CVKHNVLGT
-434 LVMSKV
+434 LVMAKA
-440 AIERQVERF
+440 AIERQVEFF

-474 LQALAAEQNLLF
+474 LQALAAKK
-486 EPMWDGKSSASIPRA
+486 PPVSKPTRDGKPSSQVARITR
-501 TQLAMVRFGNVL
+501 LAIVRFGNVL
-513 GSSGSVVPHFRLQ
+513 GSSGSVVPYFRQQ
-526 IAQGGPITLTHQDIT
+526 IAQGGPITLTHQDII

-554 IQTGAMAGGA
+554 MQTCAMARDPSKS
-564 IKDIG
+564 ID
-569 AGLGADISDDVSDYR
+569 ADMSDF
-584 KRRVSSEAEVY
+584 RVSNEAEVY

-609 HRMVQL
+609 RRMVDL

-620 KDENSPEGDIAIE
+620 KDENSPDGDIAIE
-633 VVGLRPGEKLYE
+633 IVGLRPGEKLYE

-652 PQTTQHPRIMKAN
+652 PQATQHPRIMKAN
-665 EKFLPWCELQ
+665 ENFLPWEELQ
-675 PMITTLRMAAAN
+675 PMIATLRIAAVN
-687 SDVMMIRSMLQQLV
+687 GDVMMIRSMLQLLV

-715 REQIAQAD
+715 REQIAQAG
-723 KLEC
+723 KLEG

>member
-1 MPSSLTTSSKITHN
+1 MCN
-15 IFKGILALPRPV
+15 IFKHILSIPRPA
-27 KRSILIAADSLLL
+27 KRTILIAADSVLL

-54 WYWPLGGV
+54 WYWPRGGV
-62 NNPIVLLVL
+62 NNPIVLLAL

-81 SHFGLYRAIIRY
+81 AHFGLYRAIIRY

-99 WSIVKAVMVYAALW
+99 WSIVKAVVVYAALW
-113 GLVTFLSGVQ
+113 GLVAFLSGVQ
-123 GVPRSVVPINAM
+123 GVPRSVVLINAM
-135 VAVLAVGGSRM
+135 VALLAVGGSRM

-152 RKIEDSVNIKHAR
+152 RKIEDSVSVL
-165 GGAGADAVVP
+165 GGPGAHAVV
-175 NQSRVVIFGAGA
+175 NHQARVVIFGAGA

-208 DDGIELHGRD
+208 DDGVELHGRD

-227 EKLQDFAVSHHVDDI
+227 EKLQAFVVNHQVDDI

-248 ITRKQRSVIIEH
+248 ISRKQRSVIIER
-260 LRPLNL
+260 LRPLNV

-292 NDLLAREPAEADEVM
+292 NDLLAREPAEPDEVM
-307 LQQQVS
+307 LQEQVA

-360 DTLHH
+360 DTLHY
-365 LNKEKPNHVAVGL
+365 LANEQRNKVAVGL

-392 SRVSDIILTWKPN
+392 NRVSDVILTWNPS

-434 LVMSKV
+434 LVMAKV

-449 ILVSTDKAVN
+449 ILISTDKAVN

-474 LQALAAEQNLLF
+474 LQALATEQNPSF
-486 EPMWDGKSSASIPRA
+486 EPMWDGRPSAQVART

-513 GSSGSVVPHFRLQ
+513 GSSGSVVPYFRQQ
-526 IAQGGPITLTHQDIT
+526 IVQGGPITLTHQDII

-564 IKDIG
+564 SKGIS
-569 AGLGADISDDVSDYR
+569 AGVSNHISGN
-584 KRRVSSEAEVY
+584 RVSSEAEVY

-609 HRMVQL
+609 RRMVEL
-615 SGFRV
+615 SGLRV

-652 PQTTQHPRIMKAN
+652 PQATQHPRIMKAN
-665 EKFLPWCELQ
+665 EKFLPWSELQ
-675 PMITTLRMAAAN
+675 PMITTLRIAAVN
-687 SDVMMIRSMLQQLV
+687 GDVMMIRSMLQMLV

-715 REQIAQAD
+715 REQVAEVG
-723 KLEC
+723 KLEH

>member
-1 MPSSLTTSSKITHN
+1 MQS
-15 IFKGILALPRPV
+15 IFKGIVAIPRSA
-27 KRSILIAADSLLL
+27 KRSILISADSVLL

-54 WYWPLGGV
+54 WYWPRGGV

-71 FAPVFAVPVF
+71 VAPVFAVPVF
-81 SHFGLYRAIIRY
+81 AHFGLYRAIIRY

-113 GLVTFLSGVQ
+113 GVIAFLSGVQ

-152 RKIEDSVNIKHAR
+152 SKIEDSVRISPADDR
-165 GGAGADAVVP
+165 AGVGVS
-175 NQSRVVIFGAGA
+175 QHSRVVIFGAGA

-227 EKLQDFAVSHHVDDI
+227 DKLQNFVVSHQVDDI

-248 ITRKQRSVIIEH
+248 ITRQQRSVIIEH
-260 LRPLNL
+260 LRPLNI

-292 NDLLAREPAEADEVM
+292 HDLLAREPAEADEVM
-307 LQQQVS
+307 LQEQVT

-360 DTLHH
+360 DTLHY
-365 LNKEKPNHVAVGL
+365 LANEQRNSGAVGL
-378 VPTIIP
+378 VATIIP

-392 SRVSDIILTWKPN
+392 NRVSDVILTWNPN

-411 AVKHVPIVEHNIAE
+411 AVKHVPIVEQNIAE
-425 CVKNNVLGT
+425 CVKNNVSGT
-434 LVMSKV
+434 LVMAKV

-474 LQALAAEQNLLF
+474 LQALAAEQHPSF
-486 EPMWDGKSSASIPRA
+486 EPMWDGKPAAQVART

-513 GSSGSVVPHFRLQ
+513 GSSGSVVPYFRQQ
-526 IAQGGPITLTHQDIT
+526 IAQGGPITLTHQDVI
-541 RYFMTIPEAAQLV
+541 RYFMTMPEAAQLV
-554 IQTGAMAGGA
+554 MQTGAMAGGS
-564 IKDIG
+564 IKGIG
-569 AGLGADISDDVSDYR
+569 DRIN
-584 KRRVSSEAEVY
+584 SEAEVY

-609 HRMVQL
+609 RRMVEL

-652 PQTTQHPRIMKAN
+652 PQATQHPRIMKAN
-665 EKFLPWCELQ
+665 EKFLRWSELQ
-675 PMITTLRMAAAN
+675 PMITTLRIAAVN
-687 SDVMMIRSMLQQLV
+687 GDVMMIRSMLQLLV
-701 PEYQPDEKVVDWVY
+701 PEYQPDEKVADWVY
-715 REQIAQAD
+715 REQISQAGKSD
-723 KLEC
+723 Y